1 MSFRVYWQPGC
12 TSCLRTKEFLSQ
24 HGVAY
29 ESVNVRTTPGAM
41 EELAALGLRS
51 VPAVSNGER
60 AIYAQE
66 IREVAAFVGIEF
78 EQPAL
83 PPDELIARL
92 DQILAAAV
100 RYLGQLPGSR
110 VDDRLPGRNRSWRDL
125 GYHLFVIVQG
135 FLDAARGGEL
145 TEEHFLRKPP
155 EEMTDFADCAAFGAG
170 IRAELDDWWQ
180 SVGQALPAEVATYY
194 GRQPAHTVLERSC
207 WHVAQHVR
215 QLAALLA
222 IAGIAPD
229 RPLGPA
235 ELDGLPLPEKVW
247 DSEVPLDGSG

>member
-1 MSFRVYWQPGC
+1 MSLRVYWQPGC

-24 HGVAY
+24 HGVDY
-29 ESVNVRTTPGAM
+29 ESINVRATPGAM
-41 EELAALGLRS
+41 EELAGFGLRS

-66 IREVAAFVGIEF
+66 IREVAAFVGIDF
-78 EQPAL
+78 EQRAL

-92 DQILAAAV
+92 DRILAAAE
-100 RYLGQLPGSR
+100 RYLGQLPDVR
-110 VDDRLPGRNRSWRDL
+110 IDDRLPGRNRSWRDL

-155 EEMTDFADCAAFGAG
+155 PEIAGFGDCAAFGAVV
-170 IRAELDDWWQ
+170 REDLADWWIA
-180 SVGQALPAEVATYY
+180 VGRALPGEVSTYY

-215 QLAALLA
+215 QLMALLE
-222 IAGIAPD
+222 IAGISPD
-229 RPLGPA
+229 GPLGPA

-247 DSEVPLDGSG
+247 DSEVPLNTPG